1 MGFNCG
7 AILGMKHRIAKKIL
21 LAAAILFAAVSSERA
36 QQNAT
41 GHANNFSSV
50 EYFDPPNGKQM
61 KMRLSG
67 ADAQP
72 QPDNNGAIV
81 INKMK
86 LEMFNPDG
94 SPMIVVEA
102 PNCVYDTM
110 KGVANSPGKLQL
122 QSGDGKLRMEGE
134 GFLWRQSDGLLTIS
148 NDVHTV
154 IESDPGAKTAL

>member
-1 MGFNCG
+1 
-7 AILGMKHRIAKKIL
+7 MKHPAAKKIL

-41 GHANNFSSV
+41 GRANNFSSV
-50 EYFDPPNGKQM
+50 EYFDPPNQKQV

-72 QPDNNGAIV
+72 EPSNNGAI
-81 INKMK
+81 IIEKMK
-86 LEMFNPDG
+86 LETFNPDG
-94 SPMIVVEA
+94 SPVIIVEA

-110 KGVANSPGKLQL
+110 KGVASSPGHLQL
-122 QSGDGKLRMEGE
+122 RSGDGKLRMEGE
-134 GFLWRQSDGLLTIS
+134 GFLWQQNDGLLTIS

-154 IESDPGAKTAL
+154 IESEPGMKTAL